1 MTRTELK
8 EVVEGTIC
16 VVLLFVLVILSLW
29 TL

>member
-16 VVLLFVLVILSLW
+16 AVLLFVLVILSLW